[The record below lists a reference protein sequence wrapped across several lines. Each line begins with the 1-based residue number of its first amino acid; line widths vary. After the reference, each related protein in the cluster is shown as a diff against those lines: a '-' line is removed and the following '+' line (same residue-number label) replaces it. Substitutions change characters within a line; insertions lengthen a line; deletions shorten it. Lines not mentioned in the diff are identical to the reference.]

1 MLWGVIMAKE
11 NLIGQKFGL
20 LTVVGPADDY
30 VTPKGYKVSMWKCQC
45 ECGAE
50 VVTRGTFLK
59 NGHTKGCGQK
69 HRKYED
75 LVGKKFGKLTV
86 LERVSNEILS
96 NGHTQIKWR
105 CQCECGNE
113 VVTRGTSL
121 KNGHTRSC
129 GCAHSDGAMGVGLID
144 ITGQKFGRWTVLYE
158 NGRLKDPC
166 GKIVPLWHCRCDC
179 GEERDLR
186 AGTLKAG
193 LSLSCGCF
201 KYERLML
208 GESRGIRISR
218 AEKIVSEFLQSYNV
232 YYEPQK
238 IYTDLR
244 GKKGYPLS
252 YDFLVYQNGQPFF
265 LLECQGIQ
273 HYMPVDFFGGEKQFL
288 VQKSNDKIKRRYA
301 ISKGIPLYEIPYTC
315 KTEESIIQLLKLYLG
330 LE

>member
-45 ECGAE
+45 ECGA
-50 VVTRGTFLK
+50 
-59 NGHTKGCGQK
+59 
-69 HRKYED
+69 
-75 LVGKKFGKLTV
+75 
-86 LERVSNEILS
+86 
-96 NGHTQIKWR
+96 
-105 CQCECGNE
+105 E